1 MDYPDANNFDAE
13 VFGTGGAYSDVV
25 DWEDEAYNDLWKQA
39 ALETD
44 PVKRQQLYADAE
56 TILVSDQ
63 AVIAPLYWYRSPRLI
78 RPNVKYTVS
87 VTGYDFYEK
96 WDIE

>member
-1 MDYPDANNFDAE
+1 MDYPDANNFTAD
-13 VFGTGGAYSDVV
+13 VFGTGGAYSEVV
-25 DWEDEAYNDLWKQA
+25 DWDNTAYNDLIKQA
-39 ALETD
+39 ALEAD
-44 PVKRQQLYADAE
+44 PAKRQQLYADAE
-56 TILVSDQ
+56 AILVAED
-63 AVIAPLYWYRSPRLI
+63 AAIAPLFWYRSPRLI